1 MERPSGL
8 TGRSAC
14 SQSEAGSKLKAFSLK
29 GENME
34 KTTGFLKDEH
44 RIFQKALRKFLE
56 KEACP
61 FYSQWEEERLI
72 PRDFWKKM
80 GEQGFLCPDLDETY
94 GGSGTDWGFSVV
106 INEELER
113 VGSGLVGIGLHNDI
127 AVPYLSEFGSEKQ
140 KNRWLPQCAA
150 GDIITAIAMTEPGA
164 GSDLAGIS
172 TTAVAEGEYY
182 RLNGQKTFITNG
194 MHADLV
200 IVACKTDP
208 AAVPKH
214 KGVSLLAVERGCKG
228 FSRGRKLDKIGL
240 HCQDTA
246 ELIFEDCL
254 VPKENLIGEE
264 GQGFQYMMKKL
275 QQERLVV
282 AIAAQAASEVMLE
295 LTLSYVKSREAF
307 GRPIGKFQNT
317 QFRIAEMATDI
328 AMGRSFLDNLNEEHM
343 QGKDITQKVSMAKWK
358 LTDTARKIA
367 AECLQLHGGYGY
379 MEEYEIARRYR
390 DIPVASI
397 YAGTN
402 EIMKSIIAKGL
413 GL

>member
-1 MERPSGL
+1 MVI
-8 TGRSAC
+8 
-14 SQSEAGSKLKAFSLK
+14 K
-29 GENME
+29 
-34 KTTGFLKDEH
+34 TGFLKEEH
-44 RIFQKALRKFLE
+44 QIFQKALKKFLE
-56 KEACP
+56 KEAYP
-61 FYSQWEEERLI
+61 FYGQWEQERLI
-72 PRDFWKKM
+72 PRDFWRKM
-80 GEQGFLCPDLDETY
+80 GEQGFLCPDLDEVY
-94 GGSGTDWGFSVV
+94 GGSGTDWGFSVI

-113 VGSGLVGIGLHNDI
+113 VGSGLVGFGLHNDI

-140 KNRWLPQCAA
+140 KNRWLPKCAS

-172 TTAVAEGEYY
+172 TTAVDEGDYY
-182 RLNGQKTFITNG
+182 LLHGQKTFITNG

-208 AAVPKH
+208 QAVPKH
-214 KGVSLLAVERGCKG
+214 KGISLLAVERGCKG

-240 HCQDTA
+240 HSQDTA

-307 GRPIGKFQNT
+307 GRPVGNFQNT
-317 QFRIAEMATDI
+317 QFKMAEMATDI
-328 AMGRSFLDNLNEEHM
+328 EMGRSFLDTLNKEHVE
-343 QGKDITQKVSMAKWK
+343 GKDITQKVSMAKWK
-358 LTDTARKIA
+358 LTDNARRIA

>member
-1 MERPSGL
+1 M
-8 TGRSAC
+8 
-14 SQSEAGSKLKAFSLK
+14 K
-29 GENME
+29 
-34 KTTGFLKDEH
+34 TGFLKEEH
-44 RIFQKALRKFLE
+44 QIFQKALKKFLE
-56 KEACP
+56 KEAYP
-61 FYSQWEEERLI
+61 FYGQWEQERLI
-72 PRDFWKKM
+72 PRDFWRKM
-80 GEQGFLCPDLDETY
+80 GEQGFLCPDLDEVY

-127 AVPYLSEFGSEKQ
+127 AVPYISEFGSEKQ
-140 KNRWLPQCAA
+140 KDKWLPKCAS

-164 GSDLAGIS
+164 GSNLAGIS
-172 TTAVAEGEYY
+172 TTAVDEGDYY

-208 AAVPKH
+208 QAVPKY
-214 KGVSLLAVERGCKG
+214 KGISLLAVERGCKG

-240 HCQDTA
+240 HSQDTA

-307 GRPIGKFQNT
+307 GRPVGNFQNT
-317 QFRIAEMATDI
+317 QFKMAEMATDI
-328 AMGRSFLDNLNEEHM
+328 EMGRSFLDTLNKEHM
-343 QGKDITQKVSMAKWK
+343 EGKDITQKVSMAKWK
-358 LTDTARKIA
+358 LTDNARRIA

>member
-1 MERPSGL
+1 MVI
-8 TGRSAC
+8 
-14 SQSEAGSKLKAFSLK
+14 K
-29 GENME
+29 
-34 KTTGFLKDEH
+34 TGFLKEEH
-44 RIFQKALRKFLE
+44 QIFQKALKKFLE
-56 KEACP
+56 KEAYP
-61 FYSQWEEERLI
+61 FYGQWEQERLI
-72 PRDFWKKM
+72 PRDFWRKM
-80 GEQGFLCPDLDETY
+80 GEQGFLCPDLDEVY

-127 AVPYLSEFGSEKQ
+127 AVPYISEFGSEKQ
-140 KNRWLPQCAA
+140 KDKWLPKCAS

-172 TTAVAEGEYY
+172 TTAVDEGDYY

-208 AAVPKH
+208 QAVPKY
-214 KGVSLLAVERGCKG
+214 KGITLLAVERGCKG

-240 HCQDTA
+240 HSQDTA

-307 GRPIGKFQNT
+307 GRPVGNFQNT
-317 QFRIAEMATDI
+317 QFKMAEMATDI
-328 AMGRSFLDNLNEEHM
+328 EMGRSFLDTLNKEHM
-343 QGKDITQKVSMAKWK
+343 EGKDITQKVSMAKWK
-358 LTDTARKIA
+358 LTDNARRIA